1 LEGISA
7 HLESITSGKLYRTEK
22 DRREDQLKKQR
33 NPATKLVAGF
43 YTINYVK
50 GETKL

>member
-1 LEGISA
+1 MEGLSA
-7 HLESITSGKLYRTEK
+7 HPESINSGKLYRTEK

-43 YTINYVK
+43 
-50 GETKL
+50 LL